1 MSHLDE
7 DTRLNRDKYDQRP
20 DIHPAHPGL
29 VGALVETVLNPFFIL
44 GRR

>member
-1 MSHLDE
+1 MLHPDE
-7 DTRLNRDKYDQRP
+7 DARLNRDKYDRQP
-20 DIHPAHPGL
+20 DAHPGHPGL